1 MYDEEDCEKVAALE
15 FGHDRKN
22 VQGKIKSLLTPCAKR
37 YNELSEE
44 DRYQFRRKVRSFIK
58 WYGYVTQIV
67 RMFDRD
73 MHKDY
78 VLLSYLSHLLNAD
91 KINVEAIDDKV
102 RMDYYK
108 LTETYRG
115 ALELEDKP
123 GKLKQN
129 DKRAQSKLDKRKDP
143 LSELVAKINEEYT
156 GSFTDDDRVVVD
168 ALYRRLA
175 RNSRVRESLDH
186 DGETV
191 FTDSTFPKI
200 FGDEAM
206 DAYMK
211 SQEAFSSIFQDKEKY
226 DAIMRAI
233 GEMLIRQARRG
244 WDEDS
249 SSDTTGE

>member
-91 KINVEAIDDKV
+91 KINVEAI
-102 RMDYYK
+102 
-108 LTETYRG
+108 
-115 ALELEDKP
+115 EDKP